1 MTTLQKKYR
10 ETVAPQLMKEF
21 GIKNAFAVPL
31 IKKVVLNTGIT
42 QPQDPRARKA
52 IIENVAAQFSQ
63 IAGQKAMI
71 TTATKSIAGFK
82 LRAGDPLG
90 VQVTLRGEKM
100 WQFLI
105 KLIDIALPRVKDF
118 RGVPRTAFDGK
129 GNYSMGIQE
138 QIIFPEIEYDKIDSI
153 RSLQVVIGISGASD
167 KQSLRLLELL
177 GVPFAKEAK

>member
-10 ETVAPQLMKEF
+10 EIVAPQLQKEF
-21 GIKNAFAVPL
+21 GIKNAFAVPR
-31 IKKVVLNTGIT
+31 ITKIVLNTGVT
-42 QPQDPRARKA
+42 QPQDPRARRTV
-52 IIENVAAQFSQ
+52 IENVAAQFTQ

-90 VQVTLRGEKM
+90 VKVTLRGEKM

-105 KLIDIALPRVKDF
+105 KLVDIALPRVKDF
-118 RGVPRTAFDGK
+118 RGVSRTAFDGR

-153 RSLQVVIGISGASD
+153 RSLQIGIGITGKSAV
-167 KQSLRLLELL
+167 QSLRLLELL